1 MLTLLS
7 LNIWKA
13 QTKTLLSPTPFV
25 LSFFPSPPLYREYF
39 KVLGVDGW
47 LAVEQQPHPG
57 LFEANS
63 KAPTAF
69 SSLWI
74 QPRRCSQGT
83 VLSLFTDQLPRVG
96 DHVHSDMPMAN
107 LPLPKCLE
115 TSLWNAVSSLR
126 GRGTATNISTPDI
139 WSWEGSHPLPG
150 VQDGAKTTRAS
161 GY

>member
-126 GRGTATNISTPDI
+126 QRHGNKYQHPWYLELGGQPSSPRCAGRCENNTC
-139 WSWEGSHPLPG
+139 
-150 VQDGAKTTRAS
+150 
-161 GY
+161 